1 MPYKNPEE
9 KKAKAKIYY
18 QKNKE
23 HKKAYS
29 KKYHAENREKK
40 NEACRNRYARTRG
53 STRRSLQSI
62 SLPGEIWK
70 SIVVDGK
77 VHVWFSVS
85 NYGRVASH
93 YGAKRTGIPGFRGL
107 DRSYDPDY
115 CRLLKPAHAY
125 KTNHNKDKKTVKG
138 IPVKVGEKIIS
149 AMRISVRFPHD
160 FFDDI
165 NLYGSEYKYPVQGMV
180 GAANGKCVQRT
191 MSIHKLVANTHMP
204 VDEFPPERLSDEYPS
219 LPESVKQW
227 IRETVI
233 INHIDHDTSNN
244 HVDNLEYVTPRQNCH
259 EAIKHYGGHFCPDQY
274 LKHQKPAVEKE
285 EPKYENALAE
295 ILGI

>member
-1 MPYKNPEE
+1 MIEREERLRKMRERYKQ
-9 KKAKAKIYY
+9 KK
-18 QKNKE
+18 
-23 HKKAYS
+23 
-29 KKYHAENREKK
+29 
-40 NEACRNRYARTRG
+40 G
-53 STRRSLQSI
+53 STKQSLQSI
-62 SLPGEIWK
+62 SDSDEIWK

-115 CRLLKPAHAY
+115 CRLLKPAPAY

-204 VDEFPPERLSDEYPS
+204 VDEFPPERLADEYPS